1 MKTPKSELV
10 DFKTGKKSPDEKSAR
25 ASKETSVIPGNPP
38 LPMTERFAQRIAE
51 TILEGFDR
59 HYQIFIEI
67 TRAARQ
73 RFEQADW
80 PGQLSAASQRIL
92 LYPERV
98 AETTVILRGEFNLE
112 SVEERLWKEVKLRYL
127 GLLYEH
133 RQPELAETF
142 YNSVFTWLF
151 DRRYYNNDN
160 IFVRPGLS
168 IEYLEGDIPTY
179 YSSYPTRE
187 GLVSSVEKILRC
199 FTFNVPFEDLDRD
212 VVRLVEAIKQRS
224 LTRIEF
230 RQHFQ
235 LQVLSKPFYRNK
247 GAYIVG
253 RAINGPDTIPFVIP
267 LLNNEHGGIYVDALL
282 TEPDD
287 IANLFSF
294 ARAYFMVD
302 TEVPAT
308 VVQFLLRTLPTK
320 TKADLYTS
328 IGLQKQGKSEFYRDF
343 LHHLQHSSDKFII
356 APGIK
361 GMVMS
366 VFTLPS
372 YPFVFK
378 VINDRFDPPKDTDR
392 KTVVRKYQLVKMHDR
407 VGRMADT
414 LEYSNAAFPIERFTG
429 ELLGYLKQK
438 VSGTLSFEGDQV
450 IFRHVYIERRL
461 EPLNILINRGN
472 EPEIRAAI
480 TEYGHAIKELA
491 AANIF
496 PGDLLFKNFGVTRH
510 GRVIFYDY
518 DEIEL
523 MTDCNFRKIP
533 APRTLQDEMA
543 AEPWYSVGKHD
554 IFPEEFP
561 GFLLTNPL
569 VADAFMQ
576 EHADLLDA
584 NYWQSV
590 QSDIEAGRYQD
601 IFPYSEA
608 KRFCHLFAQGEA
620 DGF

>member
-1 MKTPKSELV
+1 MKIPQPELI
-10 DFKTGKKSPDEKSAR
+10 DIKAGEKSLDVL
-25 ASKETSVIPGNPP
+25 SKSTP
-38 LPMTERFAQRIAE
+38 LPMAERFAQRIAE

-59 HYQIFIEI
+59 HYQIFMEI
-67 TRAARQ
+67 TLTARQ

-80 PGQLSAASQRIL
+80 RGQNKAASQRIL
-92 LYPERV
+92 LYPARV
-98 AETTVILRGEFNLE
+98 EETTRKLRAEFNLE
-112 SVEERLWKEVKLRYL
+112 SVEEQLWKEVKLRYM
-127 GLLYEH
+127 GLLYDH
-133 RQPELAETF
+133 KQPELAETF

-151 DRRYYNNDN
+151 ERRYYNNNN

-168 IEYLEGDIPTY
+168 TEFLEGSTPTY
-179 YSSYPTRE
+179 YSFYPTHE
-187 GLVSSVEKILRC
+187 GLTRSVEKILRG
-199 FTFNVPFEDLDRD
+199 FSFNVPFEDIDRD
-212 VVRLVEAIKQRS
+212 IRRLVDCIKLRS

-235 LQVLSKPFYRNK
+235 LQVLAAPFYRNK

-267 LLNNEHGGIYVDALL
+267 LLNNEHGEIYVDALL
-282 TEPDD
+282 TETDD

-294 ARAYFMVD
+294 ARAYFMVE
-302 TEVPAT
+302 TEVPAA

-343 LHHLQHSSDKFII
+343 LHHLKHSSDKFIV

-378 VINDRFDPPKDTDR
+378 VINDRFDPPKNIDR
-392 KTVVRKYQLVKMHDR
+392 KTVVKKYQLVKMHDR

-414 LEYSNAAFPIERFTG
+414 LEYSYAAFPIARFS
-429 ELLGYLKQK
+429 EDLIEYLKQK
-438 VSGTLSFEGDQV
+438 VSGTMSFEGDKV
-450 IFRHVYIERRL
+450 IFRHIYIERRL
-461 EPLNILINRGN
+461 EPLNLLVNRGDKA
-472 EPEIRAAI
+472 EIAAAI
-480 TEYGHAIKELA
+480 NEYGHAIKELA

-533 APRTLQDEMA
+533 AARTLQDEMA
-543 AEPWYSVGKHD
+543 SEPWYSIAEHD
-554 IFPEEFP
+554 IFPEEFA
-561 GFLLTNPL
+561 GFLLTHPD
-569 VADAFMQ
+569 VREVFMR
-576 EHADLLDA
+576 EHADLLEVD
-584 NYWQSV
+584 YWQSV
-590 QSDIEAGRYQD
+590 QSDIKASRYQD

-608 KRFCHLFAQGEA
+608 KRFCHLFAKGYA
-620 DGF
+620 DEL

>member
-1 MKTPKSELV
+1 MKTPKPELI
-10 DFKTGKKSPDEKSAR
+10 DIKAGKRSSDALPRKASSPMA
-25 ASKETSVIPGNPP
+25 
-38 LPMTERFAQRIAE
+38 ERVSLRIAE
-51 TILEGFDR
+51 TILDGFNR
-59 HYQIFIEI
+59 HYQIFMEI
-67 TRAARQ
+67 TQAARQ
-73 RFEQADW
+73 RFEHADW
-80 PGQLSAASQRIL
+80 QEQNKAASQRIL

-98 AETTVILRGEFNLE
+98 EETTRKLRAEFNLE
-112 SVEERLWKEVKLRYL
+112 SVEEHLWKEVKLGYL
-127 GLLYEH
+127 GLLYDH
-133 RQPELAETF
+133 KQPELAETF

-151 DRRYYNNDN
+151 DRRYYSNDN

-168 IEYLEGDIPTY
+168 TEYLEGAIPTY
-179 YSSYPTRE
+179 HSFYPTHD
-187 GLVSSVEKILRC
+187 GLKDSVEEILRC
-199 FTFNVPFEDLDRD
+199 FKFDIPFENLERD
-212 VVRLVEAIKQRS
+212 VKRLVECIKLRS
-224 LTRIEF
+224 LTTIEF

-235 LQVLSKPFYRNK
+235 LQVLSTPFYRNK

-267 LLNNEHGGIYVDALL
+267 LLNNECGGIYVDALL
-282 TEPDD
+282 TDTDD

-294 ARAYFMVD
+294 ARAYFMVE

-308 VVQFLLRTLPTK
+308 AVQFLLRTLPTK

-343 LHHLQHSSDKFII
+343 LHHLKHSSDKLII

-378 VINDRFDPPKDTDR
+378 VINDHFDPPKDIDR
-392 KTVVRKYQLVKMHDR
+392 KTVVKKYQLVKMHDR

-414 LEYSNAAFPIERFTG
+414 LEYSYAAFPIERFSD
-429 ELLGYLKQK
+429 ELIEYLKQK
-438 VSGTLSFEGDQV
+438 VAGTLSFEDDQV
-450 IFRHVYIERRL
+450 IFRHIYIERRL
-461 EPLNILINRGN
+461 EPLNILINRGDKA
-472 EPEIRAAI
+472 EIQAAI

-496 PGDLLFKNFGVTRH
+496 PGDLLYKNFGVTRH

-523 MTDCNFRKIP
+523 MTDCHFRTIP

-543 AEPWYSVGKHD
+543 SEPWYSIGEHD
-554 IFPEEFP
+554 IFPEEFA
-561 GFLLTNPL
+561 GFLLTNPH
-569 VADAFMQ
+569 VREAFMR
-576 EHADLLDA
+576 EHADLLEA
-584 NYWQSV
+584 EYWQSV
-590 QSDIEAGRYQD
+590 QSDINAGRYQD

-608 KRFCHLFAQGEA
+608 KRFCHIFERGEA
-620 DGF
+620 NGL

>member
-1 MKTPKSELV
+1 MKPPKPELI
-10 DFKTGKKSPDEKSAR
+10 DIKAGGKESAVLP
-25 ASKETSVIPGNPP
+25 ATTA
-38 LPMTERFAQRIAE
+38 LPMAERFAQRIAE

-59 HYQIFIEI
+59 HFQIFMEI
-67 TRAARQ
+67 TLTARE

-80 PGQLSAASQRIL
+80 RGQNNAASQRIL

-98 AETTVILRGEFNLE
+98 EETTRKLRAEFNLE
-112 SVEERLWKEVKLRYL
+112 SVEEHLWKEVKLRYL
-127 GLLYEH
+127 GLLYDH
-133 RQPELAETF
+133 KQPELAETF

-168 IEYLEGDIPTY
+168 TEFLEGATPA
-179 YSSYPTRE
+179 YSSYYPTHE
-187 GLVSSVEKILRC
+187 GLENSVEKILRH
-199 FTFNVPFEDLDRD
+199 FAFSVPFEDLERD
-212 VVRLVEAIKQRS
+212 VKRLVECIKLRS

-235 LQVLSKPFYRNK
+235 LQVLSAPFYRNK
-247 GAYIVG
+247 GAYIIG
-253 RAINGPDTIPFVIP
+253 RAINGPDTIPFVIA

-282 TEPDD
+282 TETDD

-294 ARAYFMVD
+294 ARAYFMVE
-302 TEVPAT
+302 TETPAT
-308 VVQFLLRTLPTK
+308 VVWFLLRMLPTK
-320 TKADLYTS
+320 TKADLYAS

-343 LHHLQHSSDKFII
+343 LHHLKHSNDKFIV

-378 VINDRFDPPKDTDR
+378 VINDRFDPPKNTDR
-392 KTVVRKYQLVKMHDR
+392 KTVVKKYLLVKMHDR

-414 LEYSNAAFPIERFTG
+414 LEYSYAAFPISRFSD
-429 ELLGYLKQK
+429 ELIGYLKDK
-438 VSGTLSFEGDQV
+438 VSGTLLFEGDKV
-450 IFRHVYIERRL
+450 IFRHIYIERRL
-461 EPLNILINRGN
+461 EPLNILVNRGDKA
-472 EPEIRAAI
+472 EIAAAI
-480 TEYGHAIKELA
+480 DEYGHAIKELA

-533 APRTLQDEMA
+533 PPRTLQDEMA
-543 AEPWYSVGKHD
+543 AEPWYSIGEHD
-554 IFPEEFP
+554 IFPEEFS
-561 GFLLTNPL
+561 GFLLTNPH
-569 VADAFMQ
+569 VRETFMR
-576 EHADLLDA
+576 EHAELLEA
-584 NYWQSV
+584 SYWQSV
-590 QSDIEAGRYQD
+590 QSDIKAGRYQD

-608 KRFCHLFAQGEA
+608 KRCCHLFAGVDSDE
-620 DGF
+620 F